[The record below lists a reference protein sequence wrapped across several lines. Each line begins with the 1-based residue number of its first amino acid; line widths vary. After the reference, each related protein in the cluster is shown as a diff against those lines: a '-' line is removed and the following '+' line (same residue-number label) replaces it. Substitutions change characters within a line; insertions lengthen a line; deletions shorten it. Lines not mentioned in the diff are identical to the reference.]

1 MVYDDH
7 QIPLTRRQR
16 QILNFISSFI
26 SEHGYSPS
34 LEEIGEGLGL
44 SSLATIH
51 KHLKNLERKGMI
63 RRQWNHS
70 RSIQLVDPAQAA
82 LMEHTIELP
91 LLGRVAA
98 GQPIEAIRDEQT
110 FGVPQ
115 SMVSSGRQTYVLE
128 VEGDSMIEEHIAD
141 GDYIVVESRETA
153 MSGETIVALVEGEN
167 VTVKKFFPEG
177 EMVRLQ
183 PANAQLAPIM
193 IQADQVQI
201 QGVVVG
207 LMRRYR

>member
-1 MVYDDH
+1 M
-7 QIPLTRRQR
+7 PLTRRQR
-16 QILNFISSFI
+16 QILDFISSFI
-26 SEHGYSPS
+26 SEQGYSPS

-82 LMEHTIELP
+82 LMEQAIDLP

-98 GQPIEAIRDEQT
+98 GQPIEAIRDERT
-110 FGVPQ
+110 FSVPQ
-115 SMVSSGRQTYVLE
+115 SMVTLGRQTYVLE

-153 MSGETIVALVEGEN
+153 MPGETVVALVEGEN
-167 VTVKKFFPEG
+167 VTVKKYFPEG
-177 EMVRLQ
+177 ELIRLQ

-193 IQADQVQI
+193 VQADQVQI